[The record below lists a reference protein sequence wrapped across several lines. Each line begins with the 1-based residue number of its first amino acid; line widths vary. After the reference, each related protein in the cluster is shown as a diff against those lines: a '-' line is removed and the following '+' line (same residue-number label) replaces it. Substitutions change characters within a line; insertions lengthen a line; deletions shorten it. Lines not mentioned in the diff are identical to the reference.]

1 MADVLDQLQEEEDLI
16 NRLHIQAV
24 RQQLSVKAHS
34 LCAFET
40 SQTFQSIISQEISM
54 TKITLL
60 LAGSALLLSGCA
72 GVKSSF
78 DCDATTSDTC
88 MTMTKANQLARDKA
102 AKQAGK
108 PAAGGLPSL
117 VNLPASAAAAVPS
130 ASRSVTSAPSG
141 TRVTSNRTAVSA
153 GAATGTSSSGAAPTL
168 TSRPVAGT
176 PVTAVSSPSG
186 LRPAMSVVTPAP
198 SCQSVRCDNPG
209 SVHPQRSQ
217 DQIATVWIAPWVDSD
232 SAFHQPGRVSF
243 VVSPADWVLP
253 ARVN

>member
-1 MADVLDQLQEEEDLI
+1 MKQ
-16 NRLHIQAV
+16 
-24 RQQLSVKAHS
+24 
-34 LCAFET
+34 
-40 SQTFQSIISQEISM
+40 
-54 TKITLL
+54 ITLL
-60 LAGSALLLSGCA
+60 LAGCALLLSGCA

-102 AKQAGK
+102 AKQAGR

-117 VNLPASAAAAVPS
+117 VNLPATSAAAVPS
-130 ASRSVTSAPSG
+130 ASRSVVSSASG
-141 TRVTSNRTAVSA
+141 GQVTSNTSVVSA
-153 GAATGTSSSGAAPTL
+153 GTPTGINTNAAASTLAP
-168 TSRPVAGT
+168 RPVAVT
-176 PVTAVSSPSG
+176 PVTPVS
-186 LRPAMSVVTPAP
+186 RTNVSVVTPAL

-217 DQIATVWIAPWVDSD
+217 DRIATVWIAPWVDSD
-232 SAFHQPGRVSF
+232 NAFHQPGRVSF

>member
-1 MADVLDQLQEEEDLI
+1 M
-16 NRLHIQAV
+16 
-24 RQQLSVKAHS
+24 K
-34 LCAFET
+34 
-40 SQTFQSIISQEISM
+40 
-54 TKITLL
+54 KITLL
-60 LAGSALLLSGCA
+60 LAGSVLLLSGCA

-117 VNLPASAAAAVPS
+117 VNLPANSAAAVPS
-130 ASRSVTSAPSG
+130 ASRSVVNVPSG
-141 TRVTSNRTAVSA
+141 ARVTNNRPAVSV
-153 GAATGTSSSGAAPTL
+153 GTATGISTNAAASTL
-168 TSRPVAGT
+168 TSRPIGVTPIT
-176 PVTAVSSPSG
+176 PVSRTNV
-186 LRPAMSVVTPAP
+186 SVVTPAP

-232 SAFHQPGRVSF
+232 NAFHQPGRVSF

>member
-1 MADVLDQLQEEEDLI
+1 MKQ
-16 NRLHIQAV
+16 
-24 RQQLSVKAHS
+24 
-34 LCAFET
+34 
-40 SQTFQSIISQEISM
+40 
-54 TKITLL
+54 ITLL
-60 LAGSALLLSGCA
+60 LAGCALLLSGCA

-102 AKQAGK
+102 AKQVGR

-117 VNLPASAAAAVPS
+117 VNLPATSAAAVPS
-130 ASRSVTSAPSG
+130 ASRSVVSTPSG
-141 TRVTSNRTAVSA
+141 RLVTSNTPVVSA
-153 GAATGTSSSGAAPTL
+153 GTPTGINTNVAASTL
-168 TSRPVAGT
+168 TPRPVAGT
-176 PVTAVSSPSG
+176 PVTPVSRSAV
-186 LRPAMSVVTPAP
+186 SVVTSTP
-198 SCQSVRCDNPG
+198 SCQNVRCDNPG

-232 SAFHQPGRVSF
+232 NAFHQPGRVSF

>member
-1 MADVLDQLQEEEDLI
+1 M
-16 NRLHIQAV
+16 
-24 RQQLSVKAHS
+24 KK
-34 LCAFET
+34 F
-40 SQTFQSIISQEISM
+40 
-54 TKITLL
+54 TLL
-60 LAGSALLLSGCA
+60 LAGCALLLSGCA

-78 DCDATTSDTC
+78 DCDATTSDSC

-117 VNLPASAAAAVPS
+117 VNLPATSAAAPS
-130 ASRSVTSAPSG
+130 ASRSVVSVPSG
-141 TRVTSNRTAVSA
+141 GQVTSNTPAVSA
-153 GAATGTSSSGAAPTL
+153 GTATGISTNAAASTL
-168 TSRPVAGT
+168 TPLSVAVT
-176 PVTAVSSPSG
+176 PVTPVS
-186 LRPAMSVVTPAP
+186 RTNVSVVTPAP

-232 SAFHQPGRVSF
+232 NAFHQPGRVSF

-253 ARVN
+253 SRVN

>member
-1 MADVLDQLQEEEDLI
+1 M
-16 NRLHIQAV
+16 
-24 RQQLSVKAHS
+24 K
-34 LCAFET
+34 
-40 SQTFQSIISQEISM
+40 
-54 TKITLL
+54 KITLL
-60 LAGSALLLSGCA
+60 LAGSVLLLSGCA

-108 PAAGGLPSL
+108 QAAGGLPSL
-117 VNLPASAAAAVPS
+117 VNLPAISAAGVPS
-130 ASRSVTSAPSG
+130 ASRSAVSPPSG
-141 TRVTSNRTAVSA
+141 TRTVSATPAVSA
-153 GAATGTSSSGAAPTL
+153 GTSAGVKTNTATSTL
-168 TSRPVAGT
+168 TPRPVAVT
-176 PVTAVSSPSG
+176 PVTPVS
-186 LRPAMSVVTPAP
+186 RTSVSAVTPAP

-232 SAFHQPGRVSF
+232 NAFHQPGRVSF

-253 ARVN
+253 DRVN

>member
-1 MADVLDQLQEEEDLI
+1 M
-16 NRLHIQAV
+16 
-24 RQQLSVKAHS
+24 KK
-34 LCAFET
+34 F
-40 SQTFQSIISQEISM
+40 
-54 TKITLL
+54 TLL
-60 LAGSALLLSGCA
+60 LAGCALLLSGCA

-117 VNLPASAAAAVPS
+117 VNLPATSAAAVPS
-130 ASRSVTSAPSG
+130 ASRAVVSTPSG
-141 TRVTSNRTAVSA
+141 GQVTSNTPAVSA
-153 GAATGTSSSGAAPTL
+153 STPTGINTNVAASTL
-168 TSRPVAGT
+168 TPHPVAGT
-176 PVTAVSSPSG
+176 PVTPVSRSAV
-186 LRPAMSVVTPAP
+186 SVVTPTP

-232 SAFHQPGRVSF
+232 NAFHQPGRVSF

>member
-1 MADVLDQLQEEEDLI
+1 MKQ
-16 NRLHIQAV
+16 
-24 RQQLSVKAHS
+24 
-34 LCAFET
+34 
-40 SQTFQSIISQEISM
+40 
-54 TKITLL
+54 ITLL
-60 LAGSALLLSGCA
+60 LAGCALLLSGCA

-102 AKQAGK
+102 AKQAGR
-108 PAAGGLPSL
+108 PAEGGLPSL
-117 VNLPASAAAAVPS
+117 VNLPATSAAAVPS
-130 ASRSVTSAPSG
+130 ASRSVVSPASG
-141 TRVTSNRTAVSA
+141 GQVTSNTSVVSA
-153 GAATGTSSSGAAPTL
+153 GTPTGINTNAAASIL
-168 TSRPVAGT
+168 TPRPVAVT
-176 PVTAVSSPSG
+176 PVTPVSRSNV
-186 LRPAMSVVTPAP
+186 SVVTPAL

-232 SAFHQPGRVSF
+232 NAFHQPGRVSF

>member
-1 MADVLDQLQEEEDLI
+1 M
-16 NRLHIQAV
+16 
-24 RQQLSVKAHS
+24 K
-34 LCAFET
+34 
-40 SQTFQSIISQEISM
+40 
-54 TKITLL
+54 KITLL
-60 LAGSALLLSGCA
+60 LAGSVLLLSGCA

-117 VNLPASAAAAVPS
+117 VNLPATSAAAPPATPS
-130 ASRSVTSAPSG
+130 VINYFSGARITNNKPS
-141 TRVTSNRTAVSA
+141 VSA
-153 GAATGTSSSGAAPTL
+153 DATTGINTNPVAATSIPTASHPPV
-168 TSRPVAGT
+168 SRPA
-176 PVTAVSSPSG
+176 
-186 LRPAMSVVTPAP
+186 LSVVTPTP
-198 SCQSVRCDNPG
+198 SCQNVRCDNPG

-232 SAFHQPGRVSF
+232 NAFHQPGRVSF

-253 ARVN
+253 SRVN